1 MNTFFTRRVM
11 IRGQAVELWES
22 PDTTFDATGRDLARY
37 AESEDW
43 VAVFNVL
50 MLRSTPLRAE

>member
-11 IRGQAVELWES
+11 IRGQAAELWES
-22 PDTTFDATGRDLARY
+22 PDTAFDTTGRALARY
-37 AESEDW
+37 AASEDW

-50 MLRSTPLRAE
+50 TLGSTPLRAE